1 MKIKKNQLVY
11 IYLIAIF
18 VFVLLFRLYFTLTI
32 DTFNDDVAYFH
43 ERSVEYI
50 LENKLP
56 MSYDVLSYGGKGN
69 AYPFVYHY
77 LLSFFSLFF
86 PLEMVLKIIPEIL
99 FALIIIIIFLIAKEL
114 TNDDRASLLSALMAG
129 FVPLFIR
136 DTLNKASIFSLF
148 LFILLTLFYCILK
161 VKNDNKY
168 VILII
173 ILSILLPLIYPS
185 FIVYIVAL
193 LFYVLLSLSEDVNI
207 ARIRKE
213 IILFSFFLVL
223 FVGFFYYKNVIF
235 EYGFDFLRLG
245 IPNRLFLDYFQGL
258 DFFILTYYVGIVPL
272 IFGAF
277 GIYYGLQKANRKDLF
292 LIIGLFLS
300 SLILMFLRLLEFS
313 IGFIVI
319 SMALILLSAFSF
331 NKVFD
336 MIKMS
341 KFSRFQFTT
350 SIILLVIIML
360 FLIIPSFNLSLE
372 IKKNAISKEEIE
384 ILKWANMNLEDG
396 AIIYSDL
403 SEGNLVTT
411 IANKKSFIDKNF
423 LLAPNVNQRIEDAEL
438 LATTWNRALALQKI
452 KNYGINYLLLTDY
465 LRDRYDIKEIKYFDD
480 VCFDK
485 VIGIERGAIYKV
497 LC

>member
-1 MKIKKNQLVY
+1 
-11 IYLIAIF
+11 
-18 VFVLLFRLYFTLTI
+18 
-32 DTFNDDVAYFH
+32 
-43 ERSVEYI
+43 
-50 LENKLP
+50 
-56 MSYDVLSYGGKGN
+56 
-69 AYPFVYHY
+69 
-77 LLSFFSLFF
+77 
-86 PLEMVLKIIPEIL
+86 
-99 FALIIIIIFLIAKEL
+99 
-114 TNDDRASLLSALMAG
+114 
-129 FVPLFIR
+129 
-136 DTLNKASIFSLF
+136 
-148 LFILLTLFYCILK
+148 
-161 VKNDNKY
+161 
-168 VILII
+168 
-173 ILSILLPLIYPS
+173 
-185 FIVYIVAL
+185 
-193 LFYVLLSLSEDVNI
+193 
-207 ARIRKE
+207 
-213 IILFSFFLVL
+213 
-223 FVGFFYYKNVIF
+223 
-235 EYGFDFLRLG
+235 
-245 IPNRLFLDYFQGL
+245 
-258 DFFILTYYVGIVPL
+258 
-272 IFGAF
+272 
-277 GIYYGLQKANRKDLF
+277 
-292 LIIGLFLS
+292 
-300 SLILMFLRLLEFS
+300 MFLRLLEFS